1 MSILQKVIYRL
12 NAISTRTSMPV
23 RIELDCGSIK
33 LTWEHRRLQ
42 IAKTILIKTNRARSH
57 YNTWFQGIAQSHS
70 DKNSPIT
77 AWRQTHG
84 PSSWQKEWTQKY
96 IHNHA
101 GNRMH
106 LQSASIS
113 ARLPNTHTAQRTHCL
128 KNGIGKTGHQPRL
141 NPNPH
146 PSRYTKS
153 NPMCPK
159 ELTVIWKPWTS

>member
-23 RIELDCGSIK
+23 RIELDCGITK

-113 ARLPNTHTAQRTHCL
+113 ARLPNTHTAQRAHGL
-128 KNGIGKTGHQPRL
+128 KNGTGRSGRTGHQERL
-141 NPNPH
+141 NLDTH
-146 PSRYTKS
+146 PSHYTKT
-153 NPMCPK
+153 NPVWPK
-159 ELTVIWKPWTS
+159 ELAVR